1 MSSDAGKWQLDLL
14 FEFGP
19 VSWVIHAGVVCLTAT
34 MLFYGNPEAVW
45 PVAWLAAMLV
55 LSAMLAATSRAYAGR
70 QPMSYETAERFGR
83 RHSTLTTLVGLA
95 WGFGALGA
103 SSYSFEYLLVY
114 SLALGGTA
122 LGAVSSQHSFLRS
135 CFLSLWTSVPLLAIA
150 HLAHRFDLFGAVNAG
165 MIVLYSAI
173 LSILTV
179 RLHRFMQT
187 NVTLT
192 RSLDAKVAEL
202 VDTSRSL
209 DLAHKAAVDASLA
222 KSRFLAQASHDLRQ
236 PIHAIGLFTAS
247 LREESPKPRQRRLL
261 DNIDRSLGSVS
272 RLFGSLLDISS
283 LDIGRVQV
291 APEPTALGEIIADV
305 VRQNRAAAEEAGCE
319 LRFVGTSLWAVTDPT
334 LLANMLQNLLSNA
347 IRYAPRSRILIGCRR
362 RGDRLAIIVADS
374 GPGIAGEHIDLIFEE
389 FYRVP
394 GPATQSVE
402 GLGLGLP
409 IVRRLGALMGLDV
422 GVVSRA
428 PGMTVASIGGLEP
441 AEPAKTR
448 RARQPTYGHPLRG
461 RRILLIDDDP
471 TVLEATTTLLEKW
484 GCIVHPA
491 TGLPAR
497 PTGCDAIICDFDLGE
512 GTNGLQI
519 IDAVRALE
527 GRTVPAAIL
536 SGRSEAGALDAAE
549 AAGIPYLAKPVRPAE
564 MRGMLTEMAISA
576 GHGAAPAAAHARSL

>member
-1 MSSDAGKWQLDLL
+1 MDQVSPDSSVSSDTGKWQLDLL
-14 FEFGP
+14 FELGLIA
-19 VSWVIHAGVVCLTAT
+19 WMIHAGVVCLTAIA
-34 MLFYGNPEAVW
+34 LFYGNPEAVW
-45 PVAWLAAMLV
+45 PGAWLAAMLA
-55 LSAMLAATSRAYAGR
+55 LSAMLAILSRVYTTR
-70 QPMSYETAERFGR
+70 QPMSREEARRFGTT
-83 RHSTLTTLVGLA
+83 HTALTAMVGLS

-122 LGAVSSQHSFLRS
+122 LGAVSSQHTFLRS
-135 CFLSLWTSVPLLAIA
+135 CFSSLWTSVPLLANA
-150 HLAHRFDLFGAVNAG
+150 HLMHRFDPFGAVNAG
-165 MIVLYSAI
+165 MIVLYAAI

-179 RLHRFMQT
+179 RLHGFMQA
-187 NVTLT
+187 NVTLN
-192 RSLDAKVAEL
+192 RSLEQARK
-202 VDTSRSL
+202 T
-209 DLAHKAAVDASLA
+209 AVEANLA

-247 LREESPKPRQRRLL
+247 LREESLKPRQRRLL

-305 VRQNRAAAEEAGCE
+305 VRQNRAAAKDAGCDV
-319 LRFVGTSLWAVTDPT
+319 RFVRTGLWATTDPT
-334 LLANMLQNLLSNA
+334 LLASMLQNLLSNA

-362 RGDRLAIIVADS
+362 RSGKLAIIVADD

-394 GPATQSVE
+394 GPATRSVE

-409 IVRRLGALMGLDV
+409 IVRRLGELMELDV
-422 GVVSRA
+422 QIVSRPA
-428 PGMTVASIGGLEP
+428 AGTAVSISGLVP
-441 AEPAKTR
+441 AEPARTR

-471 TVLEATTTLLEKW
+471 TVLEATATLLEKW
-484 GCIVHPA
+484 GCIVQPA
-491 TGLPAR
+491 TGLPTR
-497 PTGCDAIICDFDLGE
+497 PTGCDAIICDFDLGG

-564 MRGMLTEMAISA
+564 LRGMLTEMAISA

>member
-14 FEFGP
+14 FELGV

-34 MLFYGNPEAVW
+34 MLFYGNPQAVW
-45 PVAWLAAMLV
+45 PAAWLAAMLV
-55 LSAMLAATSRAYAGR
+55 LSTMLAATSRTYAGR
-70 QPMSYETAERFGR
+70 QPMPYEKAERFGR
-83 RHSTLTTLVGLA
+83 KHSALTTLVGLT
-95 WGFGALGA
+95 WGLGALGA

-150 HLAHRFDLFGAVNAG
+150 YLAHRFDLFGAVNAC

-192 RSLDAKVAEL
+192 RSLGAKVAEL

-209 DLAHKAAVDASLA
+209 DLARKAAVDASLA

-291 APEPTALGEIIADV
+291 APEPTALGEIIAEV
-305 VRQNRAAAEEAGCE
+305 VRQNRAAAREAGCE
-319 LRFVGTSLWAVTDPT
+319 LRFVKTSLWAMTDPT

-347 IRYAPRSRILIGCRR
+347 IRYAPQSRILIGCRR
-362 RGDRLAIIVADS
+362 RGNRLAIIVADS
-374 GPGIAGEHIDLIFEE
+374 GPGIDGEHIDLIFEE

-422 GVVSRA
+422 RVVSRT
-428 PGMTVASIGGLEP
+428 PGMTLASIDGLEP
-441 AEPAKTR
+441 TEPAKTR
-448 RARQPTYGHPLRG
+448 RAPGQVYGHPLRG

-471 TVLEATTTLLEKW
+471 TVLEATATLLEKW

-491 TGLPAR
+491 TGLPSQ
-497 PTGCDAIICDFDLGE
+497 PSGCDAIICDFDLGE
-512 GTNGLQI
+512 GANGLHI

-527 GRTVPAAIL
+527 GRTVPAMIL
-536 SGRSEAGALDAAE
+536 SGRSEARALDAAE
-549 AAGIPYLAKPVRPAE
+549 AAGIPYIAKPVRPAE
-564 MRGMLTEMAISA
+564 LRGMLTEMAISA
-576 GHGAAPAAAHARSL
+576 NPRTAPDTGHARSL